1 MSSTPAAALDREG
14 LVRRFDTA
22 LDRLEAALRDCPE
35 EHWHDSVWHVPRT
48 DPWVWPQR
56 GVEPVPE
63 RTDET
68 IQRFSAFWCVA
79 YHCLWFLDYYLTM
92 GDERFESPEYVQ
104 GGPEELG
111 FAADGAVAVP
121 GETWPREALLRHLE
135 HGRRKVHDVVPTV
148 DDAVLARRCPDHH
161 PHAGETFG
169 QVLLVNLA
177 HVEEHGAQLAAF
189 VDEIRTT
196 GGPAGS

>member
-1 MSSTPAAALDREG
+1 MTAAIDRAE
-14 LVRRFDTA
+14 LVGRFDA
-22 LDRLEAALRDCPE
+22 AHDRLERALRECPDD
-35 EHWHDSVWHVPRT
+35 HWHDSVWHVPRT

-79 YHCLWFLDYYLTM
+79 YHCLWFLDYYLTT
-92 GDERFESPEYVQ
+92 GDDVFESPDYVK

-121 GETWPREALLRHLE
+121 GETFPREALLRYLD
-135 HGRRKVHDVVPTV
+135 HGRRKVHDVVPAV
-148 DDAVLARRCPDHH
+148 SDDILATACPGDH
-161 PHAGETFG
+161 PRAGETFG
-169 QVLLVNLA
+169 QVWLVGVA

-196 GGPAGS
+196 GGRAGP

>member
-1 MSSTPAAALDREG
+1 MNIDRDD

-22 LDRLEAALRDCPE
+22 LDRLEAAVRDCPE

-48 DPWVWPQR
+48 DPWIWPQP

-79 YHCLWFLDYYLTM
+79 YHCLWFLDYYLTT
-92 GDERFESPEYVQ
+92 GDETFESPDYVK

-121 GETWPREALLRHLE
+121 GETFSRDALRRYVD
-135 HGRRKVHDVVPTV
+135 HGRRKVHDVVPKV
-148 DDAVLARRCPDHH
+148 SDDVLATRCGDDH
-161 PHAGETFG
+161 PRAGETFG
-169 QVLLVNLA
+169 EVWLANAA

-189 VDEIRTT
+189 VDEIRRT
-196 GGPAGS
+196 GGRAGP